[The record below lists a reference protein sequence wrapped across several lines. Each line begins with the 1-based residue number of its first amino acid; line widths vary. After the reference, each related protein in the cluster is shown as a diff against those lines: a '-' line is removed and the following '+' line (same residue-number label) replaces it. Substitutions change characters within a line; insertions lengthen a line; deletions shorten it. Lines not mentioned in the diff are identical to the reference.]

1 MCVFDDTHEFFSTV
15 YLSVS
20 VFMRMMCVEY
30 AARLKRK
37 KILIES
43 SVYHPALDR
52 GVLEPRV
59 TLPWC
64 AARTSAEV
72 RAPQRTNT
80 GPHISLLEEEAG
92 ELLDDCFQRL

>member
-1 MCVFDDTHEFFSTV
+1 
-15 YLSVS
+15 
-20 VFMRMMCVEY
+20 MMCMEY